1 MHFKE
6 CSSNKFKIFKNP
18 IDIELINHIS
28 INCETETEL
37 MSVFQ
42 NIDQVIKNY
51 SFEKSEDIL
60 NQYFETLDGKSAFRI
75 AEYLNDY
82 SRKSE
87 FSRFLILSI

>member
-1 MHFKE
+1 MN
-6 CSSNKFKIFKNP
+6 SSI
-18 IDIELINHIS
+18 ISQLIVKPKQ
-28 INCETETEL
+28 EL

-75 AEYLNDY
+75 TEYLNDY

-87 FSRFLILSI
+87 FSTLF